1 MRTASARALW
11 PFFVRFSAP
20 SPAWIARA
28 GRAGAARGI
37 GRDRSSALA
46 RFIVLNYIYTAADFL
61 SDSAG
66 AWLSSERDSPA
77 ERVI

>member
-28 GRAGAARGI
+28 VRAPPATLQQINFPHAELLMFIFSTI
-37 GRDRSSALA
+37 GRR
-46 RFIVLNYIYTAADFL
+46 
-61 SDSAG
+61 G
-66 AWLSSERDSPA
+66 
-77 ERVI
+77 